1 MGYESDATAV
11 MQHSLEVNPKLV
23 VNHFTMANLLAARGF
38 AAESASYF
46 EATLQFQPGFEP
58 AAERLQAVRCITL
71 LKHIQMKREKEEKRQ
86 REYEAELEKQL
97 YEHRKKLGH
106 FD

>member
-1 MGYESDATAV
+1 
-11 MQHSLEVNPKLV
+11 
-23 VNHFTMANLLAARGF
+23 
-38 AAESASYF
+38 
-46 EATLQFQPGFEP
+46 
-58 AAERLQAVRCITL
+58 
-71 LKHIQMKREKEEKRQ
+71 MKREKEEKRQ